1 MRVCRGARRD
11 IPRPVPQD
19 YSEGLSTTARPPMLP
34 HVPFSRPLFRSVV
47 RSVVRP
53 AAGVAAIVF
62 PLCAAALDYA
72 GVGASTDPGG
82 LREQFPAS
90 RHEFWQRGTG
100 AIVRP
105 EDADGRFETMLKEGD
120 GLYIVKLSPDD
131 TRGDMTAVSVSL
143 DHGKVRRWILSFE
156 RPGAGTKPEQVEA
169 RYPGC
174 KRVLDT
180 ISERYGPPR
189 DFSTRIEEGM
199 QHRLRTWTDPDATLR
214 LDCGKLLK
222 RNPIFAI
229 DIEITPTPK

>member
-1 MRVCRGARRD
+1 MLPPVTL
-11 IPRPVPQD
+11 PPVTLPPVTLPPVP
-19 YSEGLSTTARPPMLP
+19 
-34 HVPFSRPLFRSVV
+34 FFRPLSRAVLRSVV
-47 RSVVRP
+47 GLLAAFVAFTFPPVVS
-53 AAGVAAIVF
+53 
-62 PLCAAALDYA
+62 ALDYA
-72 GVGASTDPGG
+72 GVGPTSDPGG

-100 AIVRP
+100 NIVRP
-105 EDADGRFETMLKEGD
+105 EDGDGSFESMLKEGD

-156 RPGAGTKPEQVEA
+156 RPGAGSKPEQVEA

-180 ISERYGPPR
+180 IAERHGPPR
-189 DFSTRIEEGM
+189 DFTTRIEDGM
-199 QHRLRTWTDPDATLR
+199 QHRLRTWVDAEATLR

>member
-1 MRVCRGARRD
+1 
-11 IPRPVPQD
+11 
-19 YSEGLSTTARPPMLP
+19 MLP
-34 HVPFSRPLFRSVV
+34 HVLTFRAFPRSVL
-47 RSVVRP
+47 RL
-53 AAGVAAIVF
+53 AA
-62 PLCAAALDYA
+62 CAAALAFSPIFSPIASALDYA
-72 GVGASTDPGG
+72 GVGAATDPGG

-156 RPGAGTKPEQVEA
+156 RPGAGNKPEQVEA

-199 QHRLRTWTDPDATLR
+199 QHRLRTWADTDATLR

-229 DIEITPTPK
+229 DIEITPTAK

>member
-1 MRVCRGARRD
+1 ML
-11 IPRPVPQD
+11 PPVP
-19 YSEGLSTTARPPMLP
+19 LPPVPLAP
-34 HVPFSRPLFRSVV
+34 VPFFRPLSRSVLRSVV
-47 RSVVRP
+47 GLL
-53 AAGVAAIVF
+53 AAFAACALPPVAS
-62 PLCAAALDYA
+62 ALDYA
-72 GVGASTDPGG
+72 GVGPTSDPGS

-100 AIVRP
+100 NIVRP
-105 EDADGRFETMLKEGD
+105 EDGDGRFESMLKEGD

-143 DHGKVRRWILSFE
+143 DHGNVRRWILSFE
-156 RPGAGTKPEQVEA
+156 RPGAGSKPEQVEA

-180 ISERYGPPR
+180 IAERHGPPR
-189 DFSTRIEEGM
+189 DFATRIEDGM
-199 QHRLRTWTDPDATLR
+199 QHRLRTWVDADATLR

-229 DIEITPTPK
+229 DIEITPTPR

>member
-1 MRVCRGARRD
+1 
-11 IPRPVPQD
+11 
-19 YSEGLSTTARPPMLP
+19 MLP
-34 HVPFSRPLFRSVV
+34 HVRL
-47 RSVVRP
+47 
-53 AAGVAAIVF
+53 AALLAALSISS
-62 PLCAAALDYA
+62 CAFALDYA
-72 GVGASTDPGG
+72 GVGATTDPAT
-82 LREQFPAS
+82 LKERFPDS

-100 AIVRP
+100 SIVRP
-105 EDADGRFETMLKEGD
+105 EDADSRFEAMLKEGD

-156 RPGAGTKPEQVEA
+156 RPGAGNKPEQVET

-199 QHRLRTWTDPDATLR
+199 QHRLRTWADNEGTLR

-229 DIEITPTPK
+229 DIEITPAPK

>member
-1 MRVCRGARRD
+1 
-11 IPRPVPQD
+11 
-19 YSEGLSTTARPPMLP
+19 MLP
-34 HVPFSRPLFRSVV
+34 HVLASRALPRSVL
-47 RSVVRP
+47 RL
-53 AAGVAAIVF
+53 AACLVGGLAALAF
-62 PLCAAALDYA
+62 SPFASALDYA
-72 GVGASTDPGG
+72 GVGAATDPGG

-105 EDADGRFETMLKEGD
+105 EDADGRFEAMLKEGD

-156 RPGAGTKPEQVEA
+156 RPGAGNKPEQVEA

-189 DFSTRIEEGM
+189 DFTTRIEEGM
-199 QHRLRTWTDPDATLR
+199 QHRLRTWADADATLR

-229 DIEITPTPK
+229 DIEITPVAT

>member
-1 MRVCRGARRD
+1 ML
-11 IPRPVPQD
+11 PPVPFF
-19 YSEGLSTTARPPMLP
+19 RPPSP
-34 HVPFSRPLFRSVV
+34 SVV
-47 RSVVRP
+47 RSVVGSAAVLAALAFAP
-53 AAGVAAIVF
+53 AVS
-62 PLCAAALDYA
+62 ALDYA
-72 GVGASTDPGG
+72 GVGPATDPGG

-100 AIVRP
+100 TIVRP
-105 EDADGRFETMLKEGD
+105 EDDDSRFESMLKEGD

-156 RPGAGTKPEQVEA
+156 RPGAGTKPEQIEA

-180 ISERYGPPR
+180 IAERHGPPR
-189 DFSTRIEEGM
+189 DFTTRVEDGM
-199 QHRLRTWTDPDATLR
+199 QHRLRTWVDAESTLR

-229 DIEITPTPK
+229 DIEITPTSK